1 MTCTDPESCLQ
12 QADPEHFYSC
22 GGGDG
27 GGGGGGRGGGGGG
40 GGGGIAYLS
49 PSSVVFQ
56 TTVITYY
63 SRCLTVKSVHFLLLS
78 TSNYIDMNI

>member
-40 GGGGIAYLS
+40 GGGECLFIALICRFSNNSNY
-49 PSSVVFQ
+49 V
-56 TTVITYY
+56 
-63 SRCLTVKSVHFLLLS
+63 LLEVSNGEKCPLS
-78 TSNYIDMNI
+78 TIVNKQLH

>member
-1 MTCTDPESCLQ
+1 MTYTDPESCLQ

-40 GGGGIAYLS
+40 GLPIYRPHLS
-49 PSSVVFQ
+49 FSKQ
-56 TTVITYY
+56 Q
-63 SRCLTVKSVHFLLLS
+63 
-78 TSNYIDMNI
+78 